1 MKKQTLTQAMA
12 WLHTWSGLLFG
23 WPLFAIFLTG
33 SLAVFDQEIDHWM
46 QPEVQRQDVPVALA
60 AEHAVAYLQRHHA
73 DAGAWNIALPS
84 ERDPGLRVTAGDR
97 RRGISTDLDPRTG
110 EPLKVR
116 EAAGGSFFF
125 HFHYTLN
132 LPRQIG
138 IWVVGLVALVT
149 LATLVSGIIIHKK
162 LFKEFFTFRP
172 NKGQRSWLD
181 FHNASGVLLMPFH
194 LMIVYTGLVIFGLIY
209 LPAALH
215 ALYDGDFEAFYQE
228 AIGEAPH
235 HHGPSRAPLATLVAL
250 GPLLAQA
257 EERMGPLSA
266 VSISHPGR
274 SDALVEVRRVLG
286 NRIALSKGHN
296 MVFDGVSGKL
306 LAGPPEL
313 RPSVLTQRVMFGLH
327 FAQFGGYPMR
337 WLYFFCGLVGSAM
350 IASGLVLFTVKRR
363 RKYLVEGRAGDFG
376 HRLIEGLNV
385 AVIAGLTLACI
396 GLFWI
401 NRVLPVELAQ
411 RAGWELRLF
420 FALWA
425 LTLLHGW
432 WRPHLQAWREQLGL
446 AALLCLGLPL
456 LSALT
461 VDHPWDDRTRLLL
474 EATSVICGALL
485 AWTTW
490 RIGRRA
496 EQPAPR
502 RHKASAALEVN

>member
-1 MKKQTLTQAMA
+1 MKKQTFTQAMA
-12 WLHTWSGLLFG
+12 WLHTWGGLLFG

-46 QPEVQRQDVPVALA
+46 QPEIQRQDVPIAQA
-60 AEHAVAYLQRHHA
+60 AAHGLAYLQRHHA
-73 DAGAWNIALPS
+73 DAGAWSIALPS
-84 ERDPGLRVTAGDR
+84 ERMPGLAVTAGDR
-97 RRGISTDLDPRTG
+97 RNGITTHLDPRSG

-132 LPRQIG
+132 LPRQVG
-138 IWVVGLVALVT
+138 IWVVGLVALAT
-149 LATLVSGIIIHKK
+149 LAALVSGIVIHKK

-181 FHNASGVLLMPFH
+181 AHNAAGVLLMPFH
-194 LMIVYTGLVIFGLIY
+194 LMIVYTGLIIFGLIY
-209 LPAALH
+209 LPAALQ

-228 AIGEAPH
+228 HIEEPPH
-235 HHGPSRAPLATLVAL
+235 HHGPSRAPAAQLVAL
-250 GPLLAQA
+250 GPLLEQA
-257 EERMGPLSA
+257 EQRMGPLAA
-266 VSISHPGR
+266 VSISHPGQA
-274 SDALVEVRRVLG
+274 DALVEVRRVLG

-296 MVFDGVSGKL
+296 MVFDGVSGEL

-363 RKYLVEGRAGDFG
+363 RKYLQEGRAQGFG
-376 HRLIEGLNV
+376 NRLIESLNI
-385 AVIAGLTLACI
+385 AVIAGLALACI

-401 NRVLPVELAQ
+401 NRLLPVELAQ

-420 FALWA
+420 FAIWA
-425 LTLLHGW
+425 LSLLHGW
-432 WRPHLQAWREQLGL
+432 CRPHLQAWREQLGL

-461 VDHPWDDRTRLLL
+461 LEWPWVDQGRLLL
-474 EATSVICGALL
+474 ELAVLACGALL
-485 AWTTW
+485 AWTAL
-490 RIGRRA
+490 RVGRKG

-502 RHKASAALEVN
+502 RAARTTLEVN